1 MRPDVGAVTT
11 APRRGTIAGRL
22 ERPAAVGAVSA
33 LAAAVVAG
41 LRLAVATDGHIGRF
55 VVAGDQYADPSRV
68 PPGIP
73 VGSGAGYDGQFYYR
87 LALSPFDVAHR
98 AFGIQMDT
106 AVRFG
111 RVMYPFLAWITAGTR
126 TAAVPW
132 TMVAVNIAGIGALG
146 VMGAVLARDGG
157 RRVWWGL
164 LLPGSFGFLWTLSR
178 DLTEITEA
186 ALLVAGLL
194 ALRRGRPGWAAAAL
208 TAAVLSRETA
218 LVAVGCIA
226 VVQGRDWWRR
236 RAGPGTMALAWVV
249 PVVGFVAWQLVVL
262 ARTGH
267 LPATGS
273 GSRNVGVPFDGLLRG
288 ISHYGALL
296 PDVRALLWFGEL
308 VVMATLVVTAALAV
322 RHSHAPDHERLAWV
336 AYVVLALCLAPGI
349 WLGDVGF
356 RSLNDV
362 YVLSWLVI
370 LASARRPRLVA
381 LALAGSWLVVAVELI
396 KFV

>member
-1 MRPDVGAVTT
+1 V
-11 APRRGTIAGRL
+11 
-22 ERPAAVGAVSA
+22 AVGGVSS

-41 LRLAVATDGHIGRF
+41 LRLVVAVNGHVGRF
-55 VVAGDQYADPSRV
+55 VVAGSQYTDAARV
-68 PPGIP
+68 PAGIP
-73 VGSGAGYDGQFYYR
+73 VGSGSGYDGQFYYR
-87 LALSPFDVAHR
+87 MALSPFDVAHR

-111 RVMYPFLAWITAGTR
+111 RIMYPFLAWMAAGTR
-126 TAAVPW
+126 EAAVPW

-186 ALLVAGLL
+186 AFLVAGLL
-194 ALRRGRPGWAAAAL
+194 ALRRQRPGLAAAAL

-218 LVAVGCIA
+218 LVAVGCVA
-226 VVQGRDWWRR
+226 VVQGRDWWRAR
-236 RAGPGTMALAWVV
+236 TGASSPTSAAPGAMALSWIV
-249 PVVGFVAWQLVVL
+249 PIVAFVAWQLVVL

-273 GSRNVGVPFDGLLRG
+273 GSRNVGVPFEGLARG
-288 ISHYGALL
+288 VSHYGALL

-308 VVMATLVVTAALAV
+308 VVMAALVVTAALAL
-322 RHSHAPDHERLAWV
+322 RHSGAPDHERLAWV
-336 AYVVLALCLAPGI
+336 AYVVLALCLAPAI

-362 YVLSWLVI
+362 YALSCLVI
-370 LASARRPRLVA
+370 LASARRPRLIA
-381 LALAGSWLVVAVELI
+381 LALAGSWLVVAVELV